1 MPREDWLAHLGTQP
15 LGKDKWYPEDAAE
28 HWGVQSTGCAE
39 RWGWLYGSQT
49 GLGMG
54 GDRVGGEGGHADHR
68 AYLRVFVLF
77 CETRYQVAQA
87 NLKLP
92 L

>member
-1 MPREDWLAHLGTQP
+1 MPREDWLAHLGTQR
-15 LGKDKWYPEDAAE
+15 LGMDKWHPEDA
-28 HWGVQSTGCAE
+28 AE
-39 RWGWLYGSQT
+39 RWGWLYGSQM